1 VRACI
6 NRSELPKHTTMST
19 PLCAV
24 ADEILLALLKH
35 MPAPWR
41 LAVSRSLLAFLRAQ
55 DGTHNNPKLTAY
67 VKVNAQ
73 RYLASSRYCGKED
86 RLLAVL
92 HQHCGRYAVQGLA
105 LAGLRAEFRNANL
118 GRVLSLTPSLTEL
131 DLSTTF
137 LRLDSFA
144 DILGQLTA
152 LHTMWLSGNSDFM
165 RVASS
170 PVFPTALTKLHLA
183 KCCVTEFQLRML
195 IGSLARPGLALTDLG
210 LENNALQ
217 RTTLLPD
224 LLEGL
229 TALQRLD
236 LSMTDV
242 ASDYLVAVTRALPTS
257 LRVLRLAGLPVN
269 DPRKIVIPRKLS
281 TGRIALRVASD
292 KRIFDSLCRLPR
304 LESLNLNGMHV
315 GANVD
320 ALATALSLMPQMQ
333 SLSLCGIDVD
343 AAGAASIAGVLS
355 AMHSLK
361 SVQMYDVPI
370 GPSGARAF
378 VAAVAGHATPVE
390 LYLTGSNFCM
400 EDL

>member
-1 VRACI
+1 
-6 NRSELPKHTTMST
+6 MST

>member
-1 VRACI
+1 
-6 NRSELPKHTTMST
+6 MSA

-41 LAVSRSLLAFLRAQ
+41 LAVCKSLRAFLRAQ

-105 LAGLRAEFRNANL
+105 LAGLRAEFGNANL

-137 LRLDSFA
+137 LRLNSFNYY
-144 DILGQLTA
+144 LGRLTA
-152 LHTMWLSGNSDFM
+152 LHTLRLSGNRDFL
-165 RVASS
+165 RDAG
-170 PVFPTALTKLHLA
+170 PIFPTALTSLQLGY
-183 KCCVTEFQLRML
+183 CSVTEFGLRML
-195 IGSLARPGLALTDLG
+195 IWSLARPGLALTDLG

-242 ASDYLVAVTRALPTS
+242 SSDYLVAVTRALPTS

-269 DPRKIVIPRKLS
+269 DPRRIVFPKKLS
-281 TGRIALRVASD
+281 KARIVHRIASD
-292 KRIFDSLCRLPR
+292 RRIFDSLCRLPR
-304 LESLNLNGMHV
+304 LECLNLNGMHV
-315 GANVD
+315 GANAD

-333 SLSLCGIDVD
+333 ELSLCGIEVD
-343 AAGAASIAGVLS
+343 AAGAASIAGALS

-361 SVQMYDVPI
+361 SVQMYDVFI

-390 LYLTGSNFCM
+390 LPLTGSNFCM